1 MIRSTRSLVKKS
13 CITALL
19 ILLYVPSAFAA
30 LKPNDPAPAFSLHDK
45 KDKNFSLDDVVGAKS
60 KEKAN
65 GVILSFFASWCMAC
79 RYELPIINSLV
90 DEMKSRGVRVVIVGF
105 KEEFVRINAL
115 LAELK
120 VDKPVVVSDQDGKV
134 GEQYGIRFLPVM
146 FFIGADGR
154 IKHIIYGEIND
165 GKEVTEGAEKLLK

>member
-1 MIRSTRSLVKKS
+1 MITSTHSLMKKF
-13 CITALL
+13 CITALF
-19 ILLYVPSAFAA
+19 ILLFVPSAFAA
-30 LKPNDPAPAFSLHDK
+30 FKPNDPAPAFSLRDNK
-45 KDKNFSLDDVVGAKS
+45 GNDFSLDDVVGAKS

-90 DEMKSRGVRVVIVGF
+90 DEMKNKGIRVVIVGF
-105 KEEFVRINAL
+105 KEDFIRINGL

-120 VDKPVVVSDQDGKV
+120 VDKPVVVSDREGKV
-134 GEQYGIRFLPVM
+134 GEQYGIRFLPVT

-154 IKHIIYGEIND
+154 IKHIIYGEISD
-165 GKEVTEGAEKLLK
+165 GKEVTEGAGKLLK